1 MKTVKKYISR
11 FLVRLGKR
19 FGGDEVQ
26 EVSLYQLEPQQAIKE
41 EKPPIVDAKEEVILQ
56 TEPKIIEQESILEP
70 ENKENQLIPEKQT
83 KKKTNLRRKKSTLP
97 KLSIDPRDIMEIM
110 GVPYLALSK
119 NRKLPIVYTSPDGT
133 IKVRISC
140 HSEHYIA
147 SIYDW
152 DIIQCIAGKVQE
164 FINSKTDI
172 PPRTMIISRNE
183 LIKALHKHGGK
194 KQHKDL
200 EASLNRLQTT
210 LIETTVRNEDYRYRS
225 GFSFLDNWR
234 YSEREDIKEF
244 RITLSEWLY
253 DGICKEG
260 ALLKVCYEYFDI
272 TSGLKKIFYR
282 IARKHVGTKNKSWD
296 FSLENLYEKSGSE
309 QKFKQFKYNVRK
321 LVKDNDLP
329 DYSIEW
335 IEEGEKIT
343 VRFINIKQTSR
354 LTEPDLPKPQSIPK
368 SARELRPLGGWI
380 TDILQKNN

>member
-1 MKTVKKYISR
+1 
-11 FLVRLGKR
+11 
-19 FGGDEVQ
+19 
-26 EVSLYQLEPQQAIKE
+26 
-41 EKPPIVDAKEEVILQ
+41 
-56 TEPKIIEQESILEP
+56 
-70 ENKENQLIPEKQT
+70 
-83 KKKTNLRRKKSTLP
+83 
-97 KLSIDPRDIMEIM
+97 MEIM

-164 FINSKTDI
+164 FINSKSDI

-354 LTEPDLPKPQSIPK
+354 LTEPDLPKPQTVSK
-368 SARELRPLGGWI
+368 SVRELRPLGGWI
-380 TDILQKNN
+380 TEILQKNN